1 MHTSC
6 HASWLESPVE
16 SSVRLDLGSAR
27 YGQSDI
33 KKAVVVQVMT
43 VRTRGGGSKGGV
55 YSDRQRKHTHIR
67 GDREKERER
76 EKGSGHNC
84 TKLNRGAKMVSSDHR
99 FCTFRGLWLGMRQG
113 SHFFYAGFGRAASV
127 VSGRHTVNYK
137 GDHA

>member
-43 VRTRGGGSKGGV
+43 VRTRGARGGV
-55 YSDRQRKHTHIR
+55 YGDRQKKHTHR
-67 GDREKERER
+67 LGDREKETER
-76 EKGSGHNC
+76 
-84 TKLNRGAKMVSSDHR
+84 
-99 FCTFRGLWLGMRQG
+99 
-113 SHFFYAGFGRAASV
+113 
-127 VSGRHTVNYK
+127 
-137 GDHA
+137 